1 MDPKQVGMK
10 SKQVGEV
17 AKATKDIASA
27 NRGQRRGRTTKND
40 MLADGNKGSAM
51 TGSGGMEIRVGCK
64 CGVRRDGKNRPREK
78 LYRMKTQQIGYD
90 RLQVRHKE

>member
-17 AKATKDIASA
+17 AKASKDIVSA
-27 NRGQRRGRTTKND
+27 NRGQRRGRTTKKD

-51 TGSGGMEIRVGCK
+51 TGVGQ
-64 CGVRRDGKNRPREK
+64 DG
-78 LYRMKTQQIGYD
+78 D
-90 RLQVRHKE
+90 